1 MTTTTT
7 NFKSIQLLRQW
18 CMLTLPTVFNDALS
32 YNEQV
37 CKLTEAINEM
47 ATTING
53 LPDYIIE
60 LVKELLDQMNLEEI
74 VKQVLADY
82 FFINVKNPPAPLVGA
97 KGDGIANDTAAIQ
110 AMIDYVAGKKTYLFF
125 PGGTYSVNQ
134 LVMKTGVSLIGEDR
148 YRTIIN
154 LEATSNVDLLGGDMG
169 DCTIANIMLNANMQA
184 QSQNV
189 SCIKATA
196 KDILLTNLILKN
208 GYDSL
213 SLVCNGYVQ
222 ANSIVFDG
230 IQNDAI
236 SLSENGVC
244 DFDNIVFTRI
254 SPLNGRTLVYV
265 QGNNKHLTNLLC
277 NDNCVNGVIVNGN
290 NNRLS
295 GVITAAT
302 NTVNNTGNNLI
313 NIFTGKVE
321 YNQTGE
327 VVTTATSIRETL
339 TGDKSVNSANS
350 TETVLGDKSLNAGN
364 SAETLTG
371 NKTVSIGEDLTQ
383 SITGN
388 YNENVGMNK
397 SETILGNKTVK
408 ADLIYLDPTQPLK
421 YANVK
426 VLNSYFNYIDM
437 QDENGNPYKVLVAGE
452 GTNSLSNARAQNIT
466 ARRIGRILTTDNN
479 HTADA
484 GATLNYSYAQGSFVF
499 EDKGKILIAFIP
511 FNTADVQLNNNLML
525 REYSIIDGTLIREKV
540 VPSGGHGNGIGYN
553 PETDTVYIV
562 QTFMWQSKG
571 VSKGSKFILE
581 LDYATLSVQKTY
593 EIQTDFVDGL
603 TFVSYDTGTGK
614 LWTGTSYYIF
624 EIDTETHAVLQTV
637 PIKYPPS
644 LAKGF
649 TSQSAYIHNGIMY
662 AVISHPEMLIMH
674 DTSGNYVA
682 MYNMPYW
689 VGGIFAWGEN
699 ESLTMLKDGTLY
711 ITTCGEAGPGS
722 ENEMIQ
728 IFAVNPEQTQAYYQP
743 YYGNWSFYSQ
753 LYIDSNATGFN
764 PDGTQANPFKIS
776 AEAVQILHSPEY
788 WKQNV
793 IVNFVKGSYDALRL
807 YDIDDKDF
815 QCNGSTFS
823 MVAASRCT
831 NLYFNN
837 LIIDKTNFNLREAIS
852 MLRVEGAKFNACYLK
867 ASDAINNISTSVI
880 HLELSAVT
888 WVGGLNPTDSSLI
901 NIETYTDNKLFNL
914 VNSSWICEYRF
925 RNMNFSYNKLI
936 PTSYVLCSTPIAV
949 GKTQPLN
956 SAITEG
962 KVNAAN
968 LRSNFRFI
976 NFYIETNPSRSEKF
990 TFYRVNSASADYY
1003 IRYYNLPDKPA
1014 LGGIAGQFHELLVR
1028 VTDTDVTLVSDNLI
1042 NLTAATTTGAVT
1054 ASVTT
1059 GTSRVM
1065 FVEISD
1071 N

>member
-1 MTTTTT
+1 MSEFNKV
-7 NFKSIQLLRQW
+7 NFVRGW
-18 CMLTLPTVFNDALS
+18 CYKVLPLVYDDSLSYYEMLCKFKDAL
-32 YNEQV
+32 NQV
-37 CKLTEAINEM
+37 IENIN
-47 ATTING
+47 N
-53 LPDYIIE
+53 LPDYI
-60 LVKELLDQMNLEEI
+60 KELIKEFLESGGIEDI
-74 VKQVLADY
+74 IREVLSSLY
-82 FFINVKNPPAPLVGA
+82 FINVKNPPNGYTAA
-97 KGDGIANDTAAIQ
+97 KGDGVTNDTTALNNLIQ
-110 AMIDYVAGKKTYLFF
+110 YAVDKNAYLFF
-125 PGGTYSVNQ
+125 PAGNY
-134 LVMKTGVSLIGEDR
+134 LVSGLTLKDNVSLIGMDR
-148 YRTIIN
+148 YTTIITN
-154 LEATSNVDLLGGDMG
+154 AATSNKDLINGTLGN
-169 DCTIANIMLNANMQA
+169 CTIANIMLNANMQA

-196 KDILLTNLILKN
+196 TDILLNNLILKN
-208 GYDSL
+208 GFDSL

-236 SLSENGVC
+236 SISNNGVC
-244 DFDNIVFTRI
+244 DFDNIVFTRV
-254 SPLNGRTLVYV
+254 SPLNGRTLVNV

-302 NTVNNTGNNLI
+302 NTVNNSGNNLI

-339 TGDKSVNSANS
+339 TGDKIVNSANS
-350 TETVLGDKSLNAGN
+350 TETVLGDKSLNAGD

-388 YNENVGMNK
+388 YNENVGTNK

-437 QDENGNPYKVLVAGE
+437 QDEDGNPYKVLVAGD

-466 ARRIGRILTTDNN
+466 ARRIGRILTPDNN

-499 EDKGKILIAFIP
+499 EDKGKILIVFIP
-511 FNTADVQLNNNLML
+511 FNTADFQLNNNLML

-571 VSKGSKFILE
+571 VNKGSKFILE
-581 LDYATLSVQKTY
+581 LDYETLSVQKTY

-662 AVISHPEMLIMH
+662 AVISNPEMLIMH

-711 ITTCGEAGPGS
+711 ITTCGEAGPAS

-743 YYGNWSFYSQ
+743 YYGNWNFYSQ

-837 LIIDKTNFNLREAIS
+837 LIIDKTNFNLPEAIS
-852 MLRVEGAKFNACYLK
+852 MLRVEGARFNACYLK
-867 ASDAINNISTSVI
+867 ASDAINNISTNVI

-914 VNSSWICEYRF
+914 VNSSWVCENRF

-949 GKTQPLN
+949 GETQPLN

-990 TFYRVNSASADYY
+990 TFYRINSASADYY
-1003 IRYYNLPDKPA
+1003 IRYYNLPDNPA
-1014 LGGIAGQFHELLVR
+1014 LGAIVGQFHELLVR
-1028 VTDTDVTLVSDNLI
+1028 VTDTNVTLVWDNLI
-1042 NLTAATTTGAVT
+1042 NLTAATETGAVT
-1054 ASVTT
+1054 AAVTT